1 MYWKHFILFASVVFL
16 LNGCKQAVE
25 ELEPLEEKK
34 SGFRKVNS
42 LQGDFLEPPTNIL
55 IQTIANGN
63 YPGIYTSQFLRDLGF
78 FQDGYCHPDVQYFP
92 NGFKGYKFWMV
103 FTPYFGSIGYD
114 FYARRYE
121 NPTIV
126 VSNDGINWVEPE
138 GISNPI
144 QKTASYKESFLEKKG
159 EKVQGFWS
167 DVDWMYRNNRFEL
180 YYRGS
185 FIQAT
190 ALKRR
195 GVNNQNN
202 RQKLAENAHRT
213 IVRQISTDGI
223 NWKPLEVAYTSN
235 KPATSK
241 NNDILSPSFVE
252 VDGQIQSY
260 EVEFNRTQDKFK
272 SDDLTLVINR
282 TSLNGLDFNDYRASK
297 AVNFLNE
304 PWQAL
309 NPNNAVWHLNINY
322 EDGYYFMLLAVGDV
336 KKYTSD
342 LLYLAYS
349 KDGINFLVDPNPI
362 VKEKAYRSALFAM
375 EKNNHHLQFGVI
387 LGYKNGQFKFAKIN
401 VDTEKI
407 EDAF

>member
-1 MYWKHFILFASVVFL
+1 MYWKHFILLASIVFL
-16 LNGCKQAVE
+16 WSGCKQTLE

-34 SGFRKVNS
+34 AGFRKVNS
-42 LQGDFLEPPTNIL
+42 LKDDFLVQPIL
-55 IQTIANGN
+55 VQIQTIANGN
-63 YPGIYTSQFLRDLGF
+63 YPGLHTSQFLRDLGF

-92 NGFKGYKFWMV
+92 NGFRGYKFWMV
-103 FTPYFGSIGYD
+103 FTPYFGSVGYD

-121 NPTIV
+121 NPTVV

-144 QKTASYKESFLEKKG
+144 QKTASFKESFLEKKG
-159 EKVQGFWS
+159 ELVQGFWS
-167 DVDWMYRNNRFEL
+167 DVDWMFRNNRFEL

-185 FIQAT
+185 FIKAT
-190 ALKRR
+190 ALKKR

-202 RQKLAENAHRT
+202 RHKLMENALRT
-213 IVRQISTDGI
+213 IVRQTSVDGI
-223 NWKPLEVAYTSN
+223 NWEPLEVIYTSN
-235 KPATSK
+235 APATSK
-241 NNDILSPSFVE
+241 DNHILSPSFVD
-252 VDGQIQSY
+252 VDGNIKSY
-260 EVEFNRTQDKFK
+260 EVEFNKTQNRFK

-282 TSLNGLDFNDYRASK
+282 SSLNGLDFSNYRASK

-304 PWQAL
+304 PWLTL
-309 NPNNAVWHLNINY
+309 NPNNSVWHLDVTY
-322 EDGYYFMLLAVGDV
+322 QDGYYFMLLAVGDV

-349 KDGINFLVDPNPI
+349 KDGINFLVEGAPI
-362 VKEKAYRSALFAM
+362 VKERAYRSTIFAM
-375 EKNNHHLQFGVI
+375 DKNNHHIEFGLI
-387 LGYKNGQFKFAKIN
+387 LGSKVGQFKFAKIK